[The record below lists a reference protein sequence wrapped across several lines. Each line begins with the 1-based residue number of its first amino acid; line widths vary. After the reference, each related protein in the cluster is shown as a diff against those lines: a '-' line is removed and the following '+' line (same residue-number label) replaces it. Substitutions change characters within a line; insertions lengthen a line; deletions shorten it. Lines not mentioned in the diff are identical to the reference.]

1 MREHFDVFLA
11 VMAALHR
18 ERVDYVLVGGYAV
31 IIHGFPRF
39 TQDVDLFVNVDDHN
53 VYLLRKALEYIFHDI
68 ALEEITAQELTEYP
82 VIRYASPD
90 GFIID
95 IIGRLGEMTVYND
108 LSYETVEIDG
118 IPVRVATPESLY
130 KMKYNTVRPQDRL
143 DAAFLKR
150 LLEQHQEP

>member
-1 MREHFDVFLA
+1 M
-11 VMAALHR
+11 
-18 ERVDYVLVGGYAV
+18 
-31 IIHGFPRF
+31 
-39 TQDVDLFVNVDDHN
+39 DDHN
-53 VYLLRKALEYIFHDI
+53 VYLLRKALEDIFHDI
-68 ALEEITAQELTEYP
+68 ALEEITAQELEEYP

-95 IIGRLGEMTVYND
+95 IIGRLGEMTGYND

-150 LLEQHQEP
+150 LLEHHQEP

>member
-1 MREHFDVFLA
+1 MPRR
-11 VMAALHR
+11 LHR

-39 TQDVDLFVNVDDHN
+39 TQDVDLFVN
-53 VYLLRKALEYIFHDI
+53 
-68 ALEEITAQELTEYP
+68 
-82 VIRYASPD
+82 
-90 GFIID
+90 
-95 IIGRLGEMTVYND
+95 ND
-108 LSYETVEIDG
+108 LSYEIVELDG

-130 KMKYNTVRPQDRL
+130 KMKCNTVRPQDRL